1 MEMRRLRLLHSLAC
15 YGTVSATAEA
25 LQLTAPAVSQ
35 QLTAL
40 EREVGHRLLE
50 RDGRKLRL
58 TEAGRVLV
66 AHAELLLDQ
75 MAAAEADLVALR
87 AEVSGTVR
95 IAAFPSAVAAL
106 MPRAWTALTAR
117 HGARLQLRLTEMDP
131 SDGLT
136 ALRRGEV
143 ELTIAHAYDFL
154 PATLPPGCERHELA
168 TDPVVAALPGQ
179 TAAHEGAEATEPVDL
194 ATLADRAWISA
205 PHRTTCYDMSQ
216 RACGNAGFVPRIV
229 AECGD
234 FPAVLAMVAAGIGVS
249 LMPRM
254 AVRHIPPGVVLHPL
268 AAPVTRSVFA
278 ATRRSGTQHPAVQV
292 VLDELLPATAPAKP
306 TKSQVT
312 IAPGGAPVGQ

>member
-1 MEMRRLRLLHSLAC
+1 MRRLRLLHNLAR

-25 LQLTAPAVSQ
+25 LRLTAPAVSQ

-40 EREVGHRLLE
+40 EREAGTRLLE

-66 AHAELLLDQ
+66 AHAEVMLDQ

-95 IAAFPSAVAAL
+95 IAAFPSAMAAL
-106 MPRAWTALTAR
+106 LPPAWTRLTAR
-117 HGARLQLRLTEMDP
+117 HGTRLRLRLTEMDP

-143 ELTIAHAYDFL
+143 ELTVAHAYDFL
-154 PATLPPGCERHELA
+154 PAALPPGCERHELA
-168 TDPVVAALPGQ
+168 TDPVVVALPVATGP
-179 TAAHEGAEATEPVDL
+179 HEGADAVEPVDL
-194 ATLADRAWISA
+194 ATLADHAWISA
-205 PHRTTCYDMSQ
+205 PHRTTCFEMSQ
-216 RACGNAGFVPRIV
+216 RACGNAGFVPRII

-249 LMPRM
+249 LIPRM
-254 AVRHIPPGVVLHPL
+254 AVRHIPPGVMLHPL
-268 AAPVTRSVFA
+268 AVHVTRSVFA
-278 ATRRSGTQHPAVQV
+278 ATRRSGTQYPAVRV
-292 VLDELLPATAPAKP
+292 VLDELLATPAATPQP
-306 TKSQVT
+306 S
-312 IAPGGAPVGQ
+312 